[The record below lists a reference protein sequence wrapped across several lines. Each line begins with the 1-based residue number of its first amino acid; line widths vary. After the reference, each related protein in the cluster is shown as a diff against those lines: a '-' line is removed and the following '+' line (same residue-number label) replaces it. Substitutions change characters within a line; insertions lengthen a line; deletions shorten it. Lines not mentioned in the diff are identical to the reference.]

1 MALHNAT
8 VRTPTSGDNESCSGF
23 PTSQEASQELVL
35 VGGIPVPS
43 VLPGKRLDSKQTYK
57 GE

>member
-8 VRTPTSGDNESCSGF
+8 IRAPTPGDDESCSGF
-23 PTSQEASQELVL
+23 PTSQEASQELVFI
-35 VGGIPVPS
+35 GGIPVS
-43 VLPGKRLDSKQTYK
+43 SALPGKRLDSKQTYK